1 MVSLL
6 GLDIGLSGCRA
17 LVASTD
23 GMLLADVGRGY
34 GPAAQVS
41 GCELDVRGIWA
52 SVAAVLREA
61 AQRTRAD
68 PVDALAV
75 SSVGN
80 AFVPLS
86 RDGSVLAGCL
96 LVGNETDDQV
106 LAQLLAKYGQERIY
120 DITGQVPDRS
130 TTFSRLCVLRRM
142 QPELYSSTWR
152 FALIGGI
159 VAHLL
164 GGATTC
170 DYSLA
175 GGTLCF
181 DMHQKTWSREILASC
196 GLSPAKLPVLAESG
210 TPLGTISSGVAQELQ
225 LSPRLTIVLGGHD
238 LACQA
243 LGVGALNDG
252 MAVLS
257 LGAAVHLTAV
267 FHPVP
272 LLSLFL
278 REGVNI
284 ERHVA
289 PELLLA
295 DGYVRAGGAWLRW
308 FSNEITPLEQR
319 ESARRGVSLYRT
331 LLEEMPDAPSPL
343 LVRPPHGSDTAR
355 SGTVQGLTLE
365 TTRGELI
372 KGMLEGVALQNAQ
385 LQRRLESRGLP
396 ISRYRVTGGGARTDR
411 WASLC
416 ADVLGRPVER
426 PANVESAALGAAI
439 IAGLGIGAFDT
450 LEEGVTALV
459 RVGRVFEPDAGRH
472 RIYRERLQAIETF
485 SGGRT

>member
-1 MVSLL
+1 MSLL

-17 LVASTD
+17 LVVSTD
-23 GMLLADVGRGY
+23 GTLLADVGRGY
-34 GPAAQVS
+34 GPTAHVDA
-41 GCELDVRGIWA
+41 CELDVRGIWA
-52 SVAAVLREA
+52 GVAAVLREA
-61 AQRTRAD
+61 AQRTHSD

-75 SSVGN
+75 SSVGD

-96 LVGNETDDQV
+96 LVGNEADDQV
-106 LAQLLAKYGQERIY
+106 VAQLVARYGQERVY

-159 VAHLL
+159 IAHLL

-181 DMHQKTWSREILASC
+181 DLYQRPGRETLASC
-196 GLSPAKLPVLAESG
+196 NLSPAKFPVLAESG
-210 TPLGTISSGVAQELQ
+210 TPIGTISGRVAQELQ

-243 LGVGALNDG
+243 LGVGALNEG

-272 LLSLFL
+272 LMSLFL
-278 REGVNI
+278 HEGVNI

-295 DGYVRAGGAWLRW
+295 DSYVRAGGAWLRW
-308 FSNEITPLEQR
+308 FSNEIAPLEQR

-355 SGTVQGLTLE
+355 AGTVQGLTLE

-372 KGMLEGVALQNAQ
+372 KGMLEGVALQNAL
-385 LQRRLESRGLP
+385 LQRRLTGG
-396 ISRYRVTGGGARTDR
+396 SRY
-411 WASLC
+411 
-416 ADVLGRPVER
+416 
-426 PANVESAALGAAI
+426 PATV
-439 IAGLGIGAFDT
+439 
-450 LEEGVTALV
+450 
-459 RVGRVFEPDAGRH
+459 
-472 RIYRERLQAIETF
+472 
-485 SGGRT
+485 